1 MRSRAVWVR
10 GVSSLVSFPLPVT
23 ILGAW
28 RLHPVR
34 SRRESAP
41 ALGSVVGWVCV
52 GLCESFRTERKRAST
67 CFALRSVQRE
77 RERRGCTHARLE
89 SSLTHT
95 PDRHETN
102 LRCLGEHFGVSMGWS
117 EVFVVVCVSVRGVTG
132 VIVMHGVT
140 SQHALDMC
148 TLNPIIPRV
157 TPDPLYSS

>member
-1 MRSRAVWVR
+1 M
-10 GVSSLVSFPLPVT
+10 L
-23 ILGAW
+23 
-28 RLHPVR
+28 
-34 SRRESAP
+34 
-41 ALGSVVGWVCV
+41 AL
-52 GLCESFRTERKRAST
+52 
-67 CFALRSVQRE
+67 ALSRE

-95 PDRHETN
+95 PDRHETD

-157 TPDPLYSS
+157 TPDPQYSS